1 LPVGVRDVARNATWN
16 VEDGPLLDRE
26 FKLIRSGV
34 IAPDFQEKLARKFN
48 DQTVRWGKEGRRSK
62 KMEPFH
68 VTDEKIDLV
77 TLSGMNLQGQLL
89 CGKTTA
95 ALTHYACG
103 TGVKAES
110 RSDTTLVAEHARV
123 SMVTDGFREP
133 QGSSMKLGGRFS
145 PTMASAT
152 LYEGGS
158 FNQAVGGV
166 MYHRTA
172 FTEKNKVVHT
182 QNQTNSTLSQTISFI
197 SIV

>member
-1 LPVGVRDVARNATWN
+1 MPVGVRDIARNATWN
-16 VEDGPLLDRE
+16 VEDGLLIDRE
-26 FKLIRSGV
+26 FKLIRTGK
-34 IAPDFQEKLARKFN
+34 IKPDFQEKLARAYN
-48 DQTVRWGKEGRRSK
+48 DQTVRWAYCQKPF
-62 KMEPFH
+62 EPYH
-68 VTDEKIDLV
+68 VTDQKIDLV
-77 TLSGMNLQGQLL
+77 TLTGMNLMGGLL

-95 ALTHYACG
+95 SLTHYACG
-103 TGVKAES
+103 TGVKGES